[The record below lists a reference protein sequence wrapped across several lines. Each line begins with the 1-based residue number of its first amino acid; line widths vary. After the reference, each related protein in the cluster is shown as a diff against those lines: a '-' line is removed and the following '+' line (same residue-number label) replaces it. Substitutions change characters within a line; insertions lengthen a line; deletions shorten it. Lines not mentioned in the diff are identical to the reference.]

1 MARLKKFTDYAD
13 GLFPSEIAYIKA
25 HNAYEDQKLIDIL
38 DIASDRVAME
48 KEQRDFDTEIDPR
61 KYSKLIKSIDKKLEE
76 IDVDKYFEWI
86 SRVDHMITI
95 DSIPAEEQARILKEM
110 QLFEPGWFHMESFYG
125 LLQNYE
131 GYLLRRFRESDYDL
145 VKAFN
150 RKHFATFSAQRKMDS
165 RVAEITEQIVF
176 RDGRVAS
183 KELHWLLQVFRDQEI
198 SKKIRYH
205 ALLAFMMYYIN
216 RKETDA
222 LIEPMQELEGAIFNG
237 EFYSR
242 RILAN
247 FYANKLIVLRWQR
260 SYEAAAYC
268 GLQSIKYKTED
279 YLYYLNNYVSVLFHL
294 SRTDEALTKMQEMFV
309 DYKSSRD
316 LGRKIVFITNYC
328 RCLNLENR
336 YAKSASL
343 ARSFLDEQGKRIL
356 KRGWHYFFR
365 TYFFALLK
373 CDETERIVRLSRK
386 YKLTD
391 REVKEGFDPHIRAL
405 VLAAEYREIKLSQ
418 REFIAGI
425 DALHEPQRNGEN
437 EFLQL
442 LDMMKTD
449 FSAE

>member
-1 MARLKKFTDYAD
+1 MAKLKRFTQYIDT
-13 GLFPSEIAYIKA
+13 LFPSEIGYVRQN
-25 HNAYEDQKLIDIL
+25 NAYEDQELNGIL
-38 DIASDRVAME
+38 DLSIRRISHNDGAAS
-48 KEQRDFDTEIDPR
+48 FDPSIDPR
-61 KYSKLIKSIDKKLEE
+61 KYSKLIKNIDKKLGE
-76 IDVDKYFEWI
+76 IDIDRYFEWI
-86 SRVDHMITI
+86 SEVNHLITM
-95 DSIPAEEQARILKEM
+95 DSIPPEEQTKILREM
-110 QLFEPGWFHMESFYG
+110 QLFEPGWFHMESFYR
-125 LLQNYE
+125 LIQNYE

-150 RKHFATFSAQRKMDS
+150 RRYLDTYNAYKKMEAE
-165 RVAEITEQIVF
+165 VAVITEQIVF
-176 RDGRVAS
+176 QNSRLDS
-183 KELHWLLQVFRDQEI
+183 TKLDWLLEVFRDPEV

-205 ALLAFMMYYIN
+205 ALLAFMMHHIN
-216 RKETDA
+216 RKETDV
-222 LIEPMQELEGAIFNG
+222 LVKPMQELEDAIFDG

-268 GLQSIKYKTED
+268 GLQSIKHKTED

-336 YAKSASL
+336 YVKSASL

-373 CDETERIVRLSRK
+373 CDETERIVRLERK

-391 REVKEGFDPHIRAL
+391 REAKESFDPHIRTL
-405 VLAAEYREIKLSQ
+405 VLAAEYREIKVSQ
-418 REFIAGI
+418 RDFFASI
-425 DALHEPQRNGEN
+425 DALQEPQLGGKN

-442 LDMMKTD
+442 LEMVKSD
-449 FSAE
+449 FSVE